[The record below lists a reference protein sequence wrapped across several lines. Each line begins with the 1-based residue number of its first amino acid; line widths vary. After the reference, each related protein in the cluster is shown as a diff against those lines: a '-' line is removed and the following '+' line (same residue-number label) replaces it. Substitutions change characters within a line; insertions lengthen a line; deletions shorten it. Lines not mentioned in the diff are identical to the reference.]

1 MFFTASDLIQRM
13 NSAITNAHVE
23 NNEPPGYN
31 NSGFELQRKLPDGSY
46 RPANESEIAAVD
58 FQAKLKQ
65 VRGLVKC
72 STIFTWS
79 ALAALSCLG
88 LI

>member
-1 MFFTASDLIQRM
+1 MFYTASDLIQRM
-13 NSAITNAHVE
+13 NSAITNGHVDD
-23 NNEPPGYN
+23 NESSGYN

-46 RPANESEIAAVD
+46 RPADKSEIAAVD

-65 VRGLVKC
+65 VRSLVKC

-79 ALAALSCLG
+79 AFAALNCLG